1 MRKQLGILAAA
12 GAVALIGGAVVIGVA
27 HGDDE
32 RGTDRQNEFQQTNLV
47 SNRSDVRAK
56 VTDPHVKNSWGMA
69 SALGGP
75 LWVANNGTGS
85 STVYKLL
92 QDDVPQ
98 IQGLVVTLAAQEPW
112 TPTGLVFNPN
122 ANQFTFQ
129 DDKQTKLGA
138 VFIFASEDGRIVAWN
153 PNANGANGNNTIAN
167 TVVATPGAIYKG
179 LALAPNAK
187 GNFIFATNF
196 HAGKVEAFDTSFTPH
211 PEFRFVDRNIPT
223 DFAPFGIQSIG
234 GELFVS
240 FAKQDAGKH
249 DDVAGPG
256 NGFVD
261 VFTTS
266 GELVRRL
273 VMRGALNSPWGMTRA
288 PMGFGKFG
296 GALLIGNFGDGKINA
311 FDNSGNL
318 LGPVRGRTG
327 QPIVINGLWSL
338 MFGVFTGADPEDL
351 YFTAG
356 INDEADGLIGELS
369 LATGKH

>member
-12 GAVALIGGAVVIGVA
+12 SAAALIGGAVVVGVA

-32 RGTDRQNEFQQTNLV
+32 RSTDRQNAFVQTNLV
-47 SNRSDVRAK
+47 SNRSDVRAS
-56 VTDPHVKNSWGMA
+56 VTDPHVKNPWGMA

-75 LWVANNGTGS
+75 LWVANNGGAA
-85 STVYKLL
+85 STVYTL
-92 QDDVPQ
+92 QNDVPQ
-98 IQGLVVTLAAQEPW
+98 IQGLVVKLAAQDHPTAW
-112 TPTGLVFNPN
+112 TPTGLVQNPN
-122 ANQFTFQ
+122 PNQFTFQ
-129 DDKQTKLGA
+129 GDKQTKVGA

-153 PNANGANGNNTIAN
+153 PAGNADSSIAN
-167 TVVATPGAIYKG
+167 TVVTTPRAIYKG
-179 LALAPNAK
+179 LAIATNAD
-187 GNFIFATNF
+187 GNFIVATNF
-196 HAGKVEAFDTSFTPH
+196 HAGTVEAFDTSFTPL
-211 PEFRFVDRNIPT
+211 PKLRFVDRNMPT
-223 DFAPFGIQSIG
+223 GFAPFGIQNIG
-234 GELFVS
+234 SELFVS
-240 FAKQDAGKH
+240 FAKQDADRK
-249 DDVAGPG
+249 DDVAGAG

-273 VMRGALNSPWGMTRA
+273 VTRGALNSPWGMTRA
-288 PMGFGKFG
+288 PLGFGKFG

-311 FDNSGNL
+311 FDNSGNF
-318 LGPVRGRTG
+318 LGAVRGRTG